1 MLKVPRPGEVKT
13 RLGTEIGFEQAEQIY
28 RRLVENQIAQLS
40 GQAVEI
46 HYTPSDEGGYMQGWL
61 GPTRHYLP
69 QSDGDLGE
77 RLKHAMRG
85 AFSRGADAVLFL
97 GGDCPDVTQDV
108 IREAWSQLT
117 KCDVVIGPAQDGGY
131 YLLGL
136 KSDHPRLFEG
146 IDWSTNRVFA
156 QTTSR
161 LQELNLTSGMLPLGD
176 DVDDLPSLTRARSRH
191 PFLR

>member
-28 RRLVENQIAQLS
+28 RRLVDNQIAQLS

-46 HYTPSDEGGYMQGWL
+46 HYTPSDEGGHMQGWL

-97 GGDCPDVTQDV
+97 GGDCPFEQNSRNRRSKARLVEDD
-108 IREAWSQLT
+108 
-117 KCDVVIGPAQDGGY
+117 D
-131 YLLGL
+131 
-136 KSDHPRLFEG
+136 KS
-146 IDWSTNRVFA
+146 
-156 QTTSR
+156 
-161 LQELNLTSGMLPLGD
+161 
-176 DVDDLPSLTRARSRH
+176 RS
-191 PFLR
+191 

>member
-1 MLKVPRPGEVKT
+1 
-13 RLGTEIGFEQAEQIY
+13 
-28 RRLVENQIAQLS
+28 
-40 GQAVEI
+40 
-46 HYTPSDEGGYMQGWL
+46 
-61 GPTRHYLP
+61 
-69 QSDGDLGE
+69 
-77 RLKHAMRG
+77 
-85 AFSRGADAVLFL
+85 
-97 GGDCPDVTQDV
+97 
-108 IREAWSQLT
+108 
-117 KCDVVIGPAQDGGY
+117 VIGPAQDGGY